1 MEKFMSLNQR
11 KKLIPIILILSAPLG
26 IFAWQHFNESHLAS
40 HDDTHTASH
49 IASSSSQ
56 KNIEHDH
63 GDSNQL
69 VLNDGKKWQTD
80 AALRQGMQTI
90 RDLIMP
96 LTMRSTEQSINAEQA
111 KKIALGVKEQVNYL
125 INNCKLD
132 AKADAVLHTL
142 IADLLKGSEL
152 LTQQTSDAQGIVII
166 QEVLHTYPQYFD
178 HPNWETQEL
187 KSSLN

>member
-1 MEKFMSLNQR
+1 MSQNQR
-11 KKLIPIILILSAPLG
+11 KKLIPIILILSAVLG

-40 HDDTHTASH
+40 HADTHTASQL
-49 IASSSSQ
+49 ASSSTSQ
-56 KNIEHDH
+56 KNTEHDH

-152 LTQQTSDAQGIVII
+152 LTQQTPDAQGIAII
-166 QEVLHTYPQYFD
+166 QEVLHTYPQYFE